1 VVKNGT
7 RGATGQK
14 LQIRALQKEEK
25 KKKVEDGR
33 WMTIQYNSETTF

>member
-25 KKKVEDGR
+25 KKKLQMAGG
-33 WMTIQYNSETTF
+33 

>member
-25 KKKVEDGR
+25 KKVADG
-33 WMTIQYNSETTF
+33 WMTIQYNCEITF